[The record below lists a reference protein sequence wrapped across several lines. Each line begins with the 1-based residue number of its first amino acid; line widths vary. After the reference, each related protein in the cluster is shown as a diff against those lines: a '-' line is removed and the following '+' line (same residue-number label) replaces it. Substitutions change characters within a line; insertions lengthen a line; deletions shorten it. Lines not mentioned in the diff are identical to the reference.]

1 MRLSSEVAAALKR
14 LMNDDCWKR
23 GPFAYEERRA
33 DVVRL
38 RTALEA
44 APDPEEVALMRAVCE
59 AALQVDKTACDIGLF
74 THVGTDVADALYD
87 TLLALAAWK
96 ELTEHE

>member
-1 MRLSSEVAAALKR
+1 MKPSSEVEAALDR
-14 LMNDDCWKR
+14 LHRFHNADLTT
-23 GPFAYEERRA
+23 FATAYKG
-33 DVVRL
+33 DVDIL
-38 RTALEA
+38 CAAIEA

-59 AALQVDKTACDIGLF
+59 AALQVDKTACDMGLF